1 MEKFA
6 RRIYTKEIV
15 TRFASGVHERAE
27 HEFHREHELFY
38 LFEGEATI
46 FSDKGKINITDGTL
60 AVIPKGCY
68 HCIARADES
77 KPFLRCT
84 CHFDKLTGYDELINK
99 KLTRVVFASSLEIAL
114 AFNGI
119 RNVFERKR
127 NEEDTEGLMRSF
139 VGLTI
144 ASLVPSE
151 DNRQDGSL
159 TLDRTVMEAVKY
171 IDGHIGGDLS
181 IETIA
186 AHLHISSSYLS
197 YLFKKNMLTPIHK
210 YILNKRLILANKKIL
225 SSTPSVTAAMECG
238 FSDYSNF
245 YVQYK
250 KRFGISPSQSKN

>member
-1 MEKFA
+1 MA
-6 RRIYTKEIV
+6 
-15 TRFASGVHERAE
+15 
-27 HEFHREHELFY
+27 
-38 LFEGEATI
+38 
-46 FSDKGKINITDGTL
+46 
-60 AVIPKGCY
+60 
-68 HCIARADES
+68 
-77 KPFLRCT
+77 
-84 CHFDKLTGYDELINK
+84 
-99 KLTRVVFASSLEIAL
+99 FASSPEIAL

-144 ASLVPSE
+144 ASLVPSD

-159 TLDRTVMEAVKY
+159 ILDRTVMEAVKY

-186 AHLHISSSYLS
+186 AHLHVSPSYLS
-197 YLFKKNMLTPIHK
+197 CLFKKNMLIPIHK
-210 YILNKRLILANKKIL
+210 YILNKRLILANTKIL
-225 SSTPSVTAAMECG
+225 SSTPSVSAAMECG